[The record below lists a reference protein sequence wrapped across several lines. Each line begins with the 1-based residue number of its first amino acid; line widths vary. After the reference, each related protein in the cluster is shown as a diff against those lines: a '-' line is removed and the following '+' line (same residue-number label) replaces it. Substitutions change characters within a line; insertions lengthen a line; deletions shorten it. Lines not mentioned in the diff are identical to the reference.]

1 MGKDAIRSWNRG
13 TGEGVRRRKWSQKE
27 SGDSI
32 ILRLLIA
39 SFQVSDLRP
48 THMVGSWA
56 AEADSAVRSA
66 GL

>member
-1 MGKDAIRSWNRG
+1 MG
-13 TGEGVRRRKWSQKE
+13 RRKWSQKE
-27 SGDSI
+27 SGDST

-48 THMVGSWA
+48 TPLVGSWEV
-56 AEADSAVRSA
+56 EADSTVRSV

>member
-1 MGKDAIRSWNRG
+1 MGGDAIRSWNWG
-13 TGEGVRRRKWSQKE
+13 TGEGVGRRKWSQKE
-27 SGDSI
+27 LGDST

-48 THMVGSWA
+48 TPLVGSWA
-56 AEADSAVRSA
+56 AEADSTVRSV

>member
-1 MGKDAIRSWNRG
+1 MGGDAIRRWNPGR
-13 TGEGVRRRKWSQKE
+13 GEGVGRRKWSQKE
-27 SGDSI
+27 LGDST

-48 THMVGSWA
+48 TPLAGSWA
-56 AEADSAVRSA
+56 AEADSTVRSV